1 MQQWQIEDGG
11 GENVTDRDL
20 LPQDLPNSRDWAAIV
35 AALRALLPDIQGV
48 VLYGSRVSGRAEE
61 TSDYDVLCVVHDP
74 AAMRRRAPLD
84 RQLRETG
91 LRVDLNL
98 ATPRGLELHM
108 LLSPYVQYCLATGVR
123 IGLPWLPV
131 MPVSRQGLADSL
143 IEIEL
148 DLEDSQ
154 GQTPEALEGETL
166 RRIAKQIA
174 VLEQAMADI
183 YDASVYTERAR
194 ALTSGPAVEVLE
206 SLVQVAERL
215 SEQIGELPPNSS
227 DARLR
232 ERLRYEA
239 EHPGEDYDPSIRGR
253 GPAPG
258 RGGHQWDDG
267 AIPAVV
273 NG

>member
-1 MQQWQIEDGG
+1 MQLAQIEDGG
-11 GENVTDRDL
+11 DENVTDRDL

-74 AAMRRRAPLD
+74 AAVRRRATFD
-84 RQLRETG
+84 RELCRETG

-123 IGLPWLPV
+123 VGLPELPA

-143 IEIEL
+143 IEVEL
-148 DLEDSQ
+148 DLEDAQ
-154 GQTPEALEGETL
+154 GQPPETLEGETL

-174 VLEQAMADI
+174 VLEQAMADL
-183 YDASVYTERAR
+183 YDARVYTERAR
-194 ALTSGPAVEVLE
+194 ALTSGPAVEVLK
-206 SLVQVAERL
+206 SLVHVADRL
-215 SEQIGELPPNSS
+215 SKQIAELPPNSS
-227 DARLR
+227 DASLR
-232 ERLRYEA
+232 QHLRYEA
-239 EHPGEDYDPSIRGR
+239 AHP
-253 GPAPG
+253 
-258 RGGHQWDDG
+258 
-267 AIPAVV
+267 
-273 NG
+273 